1 MDQTANLLSRVAEN
15 ARTGY
20 DAANQLLARTQDEEM
35 RKELA
40 SERDYYRDAARD
52 AEEKL
57 RGLGEKADG
66 KGPLSRAGMWA
77 GIRMNTLADR
87 SRSHLADIVI
97 QGATMGVIDTTKARN
112 EFPDADAQ
120 AQDAASHFITR
131 QQDAIERMKDF
142 LM

>member
-1 MDQTANLLSRVAEN
+1 MNQTVNLWSRVAEN

-20 DAANQLLARTQDEEM
+20 DAANQLLARTEDDEM
-35 RKELA
+35 RSELA

-57 RGLGEKADG
+57 RKLGEKADG
-66 KGPLSRAGMWA
+66 KGPLARAGMWA
-77 GIRMNTLADR
+77 GIRMNTMTDR
-87 SRSHLADIVI
+87 TSSHLADIVI

-112 EFPDADAQ
+112 EFPDADPD
-120 AQDAASHFITR
+120 AQDAASRFITR
-131 QQDAIERMKDF
+131 QQDAIERMKEF